1 MLKVAVCW
9 SGLIRV
15 LPDVVSFNKQL
26 FDDICNDANNEIE
39 IDHFCQF
46 WNKNNKYPYDFDQTL
61 FDTQFKE
68 LDGIETENL
77 EHAYKIIDILDP
89 KTTVFTDFNSMGTK
103 LLGKRFLSLDPKFAE
118 YKNTAAQSGMFIHKT
133 ESDITNNI
141 IDFREEWG
149 YDVHHRYCRIIK
161 HLAQFYAFEQVV
173 SLAKQYD
180 KDYDVIIRMRYDV
193 VLAPDYI
200 SGLITSI
207 YKTEYDNSILV
218 GWFELPNYKNGV
230 DTNTTFMYSTNIQ
243 TAIDTGKKW
252 CIADPFFIGSA
263 ACMYKLA
270 DNIFDNSYTYYC
282 YSDDKHLL
290 HAEQLWFNEICNK
303 HVACNAS
310 DNSMQYII
318 LRDATELDIFKKFN
332 CDVVTYRAEHKH
344 KSPKHMGDP
353 LDVIRSDPRRYV
365 ILPDN
370 YILASML
377 KLILR
382 Y

>member
-9 SGLIRV
+9 SGLIRG
-15 LPDVVSFNKQL
+15 LHNVVSFNKQL
-26 FDDICNDANNEIE
+26 FDDIHNDANTEIE

-61 FDTQFKE
+61 FDTQLKE
-68 LDGIETENL
+68 LDGIETENP
-77 EHAYKIIDILDP
+77 EHACKIIDILDP
-89 KTTVFTDFNSMGTK
+89 NSTVFTDFNSMGTK
-103 LLGKRFLSLDPKFAE
+103 LLGKRFLALDPAFTE
-118 YKNTAAQSGMFIHKT
+118 YKITTAQSGMFIHKT
-133 ESDITNNI
+133 ESDITNNV

-149 YDVHHRYCRIIK
+149 YDVHHRYCYTIK

-218 GWFELPNYKNGV
+218 GWFELPNYSNGV
-230 DTNTTFMYSTNIQ
+230 HINTTFMYSTNIQ
-243 TAIDTGKKW
+243 TVIDTGKKW

-282 YSDDKHLL
+282 YSDDKPLL
-290 HAEQLWFNEICNK
+290 HAEQLYFNEICNK
-303 HVACNAS
+303 HITCNAS

-332 CDVVTYRAEHKH
+332 CDVVTYRAEYKNTSFKH
-344 KSPKHMGDP
+344 IGNL
-353 LDVIRSDPRRYV
+353 LDVSRSDPRRYFIPPNGYV
-365 ILPDN
+365 
-370 YILASML
+370 LASML